1 MCPVCERVHAMC
13 ALSVYV
19 CAVCALCV
27 FVCAYG
33 VCAVAYG
40 AQKMVSGL
48 LL

>member
-1 MCPVCERVHAMC
+1 MC

-27 FVCAYG
+27 FVCVYVSAYG